1 MRFGTK
7 SNIFHRLGLINH
19 QVQMHRAALEGHQQI
34 IEDHTKVLGEILD
47 SQLEMATV
55 VVKNS
60 ELADYIAQFATD
72 MAGLLVDLM
81 ADVNEMGD
89 RTGNPHIAERID
101 ARAEIAGAMLKLQNE
116 RITNGS

>member
-1 MRFGTK
+1 M
-7 SNIFHRLGLINH
+7 RLGTASRIWHRMGIINREVEKH
-19 QVQMHRAALEGHQQI
+19 QAALEGHQQI

-60 ELADYIAQFATD
+60 ELADYIAEFATD

-81 ADVNEMGD
+81 ADVNELAK

-101 ARAEIAGAMLKLQNE
+101 ARADIAGAMLKLQNE
-116 RITNGS
+116 RITNG

>member
-1 MRFGTK
+1 MRLGTK
-7 SNIFHRLGLINH
+7 ANIFHRLGLLNARIKRSEES
-19 QVQMHRAALEGHQQI
+19 QGAMAA
-34 IEDHTKVLGEILD
+34 
-47 SQLEMATV
+47 V

-81 ADVNEMGD
+81 ADVNELAK

-101 ARAEIAGAMLKLQNE
+101 ARADIAAAMLKLQSE
-116 RITNGS
+116 RINSDES

>member
-1 MRFGTK
+1 MRLGTK
-7 SNIFHRLGLINH
+7 ANIFHRLGLLNGLIKRIEEG
-19 QVQMHRAALEGHQQI
+19 QGAMAA
-34 IEDHTKVLGEILD
+34 
-47 SQLEMATV
+47 A

-81 ADVNEMGD
+81 VDVNELATRSGS
-89 RTGNPHIAERID
+89 PHIAERID
-101 ARAEIAGAMLKLQNE
+101 ARAEIASAMLKLQNE